1 MAMLWIL
8 LAVAVAMVGLLAAYS
23 RRASGDYDVVVIGG
37 GSAGLTAAGIAA
49 SVGARTLLVER
60 DRLGGECT
68 WTGCVPSKALLKA
81 ASVAQ
86 AMRTASKYGLDAV
99 EPKVDLA
106 RVLER
111 VHSVR
116 EHIYREADAPEVIS
130 KLGVEVISGRAR
142 FVSHEEVEIA
152 QGEEWRR
159 VRFRDAIVC
168 TGTRARIPEV
178 PGLDAVPFVTNET
191 VFSLPSLP
199 RRLLVLGA
207 GPIGVELAQAFVRLG
222 SAVTLVDREPEIL
235 PKDAPQLAAI
245 VRERLETEGVRFL
258 LDAELA
264 RVERHGEEI
273 HAVLAGSNEALVV
286 DGLLVAIGRAANVED
301 LGLDVAGVTT
311 NEHGIDVDARCRTSN
326 RRIYAC
332 GDVTGRLQFTH
343 YAEHMAKV
351 AVANAALGIPLRLER
366 ELVPWVTF
374 SDPELAHV
382 GSRVIDPRRHRL
394 YRFPYAKLDRAVAE
408 QNDTGVIHVHA
419 DRRGRIVAASVVGAS
434 AGEVIAELA
443 LAMKQHVPLGK
454 ISDTI
459 HAYPTLSLGA
469 RRVAD
474 QWYVQN
480 TPLALL
486 RAVIALRGLR
496 GRAPTRPKPG
506 EFV

>member
-1 MAMLWIL
+1 MAMLWIVLAVVLVL
-8 LAVAVAMVGLLAAYS
+8 LALLVTYS
-23 RRASGDYDVVVIGG
+23 RRASGDYDVVVVGG

-68 WTGCVPSKALLKA
+68 WTGCIPSKALLKA
-81 ASVAQ
+81 ASVAHS
-86 AMRTASKYGLDAV
+86 MRTASKYGLDAV

-106 RVLER
+106 RVLEQ
-111 VHSVR
+111 VR
-116 EHIYREADAPEVIS
+116 GVQAHIYRDADAPEVIS
-130 KLGVEVISGRAR
+130 KLGVEVSSGRAR
-142 FVSHEEVEIA
+142 FVSHDELEIVEA
-152 QGEEWRR
+152 EQVRR
-159 VRFRDAIVC
+159 VRFRDAIIC
-168 TGTRARIPEV
+168 TGTRARVPDV

-207 GPIGVELAQAFVRLG
+207 GPIGVELAQAFSRLG
-222 SAVTLVDREPEIL
+222 SAVTVVDREQEIL
-235 PKDAPQLAAI
+235 PKDAPELAAI
-245 VRERLETEGVRFL
+245 VRERLEAEGVRFR
-258 LDAELA
+258 LDASLA
-264 RVERHGEEI
+264 RVDRRGEEI
-273 HAVLAGSNEALVV
+273 HAVLAGSKDVFVV
-286 DGLLVAIGRAANVED
+286 DALLVAIGRVANIEG

-311 NEHGIDVDARCRTSN
+311 NEHGIPVDARCRTSN

-332 GDVTGRLQFTH
+332 GDVTGRPQFTH

-366 ELVPWVTF
+366 AVVPWVTF
-374 SDPELAHV
+374 TDPELAHV
-382 GSRVIDPRRHRL
+382 GSRELDASRHQL

-408 QNDTGVIHVHA
+408 QNDAGVIHVQT
-419 DRRGRIVAASVVGAS
+419 DRRGRIIAANVVGAS
-434 AGEVIAELA
+434 AGEVIAELV

-454 ISDTI
+454 ITDTI
-459 HAYPTLSLGA
+459 HAYPTLALGA

-480 TPLALL
+480 TPVALL

-506 EFV
+506 EIV